1 MQVKYTNFGDKSKG
15 ILNKLVFF
23 VFQKNVYKP
32 SPDSR
37 GGEAVP
43 DGERSRTSRNG
54 GESRNPE

>member
-43 DGERSRTSRNG
+43 DGEHG
-54 GESRNPE
+54 C

>member
-23 VFQKNVYKP
+23 VFQKMFISLALIVGAAKP
-32 SPDSR
+32 FR
-37 GGEAVP
+37 
-43 DGERSRTSRNG
+43 RNG

>member
-43 DGERSRTSRNG
+43 QEWRRK
-54 GESRNPE
+54 P